1 MPKIYVVTTSQELL
15 TPTIIDEAINFISSN
30 YEEEITIFRFTS
42 EENYNKY
49 MNETKILDMFREE
62 VKLDVKEIPED
73 SIYLIPTMSGILF
86 KKLFDLI
93 KSLILPE
100 VNLLIVGQDD
110 IQVLTFSNGENSD
123 SLRSIPENVFGSLKL
138 DCLDYYY

>member
-49 MNETKILDMFREE
+49 MNETKILDMFRDE

-86 KKLFDLI
+86 KQLFDLI

-100 VNLLIVGQDD
+100 VNLIIVGQDD
-110 IQVLTFSNGENSD
+110 IKVMTFSDEENSD
-123 SLRSIPENVFGSLKL
+123 SLRSIPENVFGSLRL
-138 DCLDYYY
+138 DCLDFYY